1 MEKNNQ
7 YPIPYFEV
15 LDPFQLVYRKSST
28 KTPVGPHTHNA
39 MEIYFTLSDLPDVFI
54 NNTISNVAKG
64 SLIIIPPYSVHQ
76 LFNQKDLTYERYI
89 ITINNQWLHNSIPVK
104 TTVSDFA
111 VQTSEPLIMTLSF
124 SEQSALL
131 GALNA
136 FLQKDPS
143 APLSY
148 YAVFFEIMNLLDK
161 MIKDFLDNNAQYR
174 LSINDSQENINQIIA
189 YINAHLSEPISL
201 NEIAS
206 HLYMNKDY
214 LSRLFKKY
222 THITIGDFIA
232 IQKVNLARSLLSS
245 GASISESQEKTGFSS
260 YAYFFRFFKK
270 MTGFS
275 PSHYRA

>member
-15 LDPFQLVYRKSST
+15 SDPFQLVYRKSST

-111 VQTSEPLIMTLSF
+111 VQTSEPLIMTLSPA
-124 SEQSALL
+124 EQSALL

-143 APLSY
+143 TPLSY
-148 YAVFFEIMNLLDK
+148 YADFFEIMNLLDK
-161 MIKDFLDNNAQYR
+161 MIKGFLDNNAQYR

-189 YINAHLSEPISL
+189 YINAHLSEPITL

-245 GASISESQEKTGFSS
+245 GASISEAQEKTGFSS

-275 PSHYRA
+275 PSHYR